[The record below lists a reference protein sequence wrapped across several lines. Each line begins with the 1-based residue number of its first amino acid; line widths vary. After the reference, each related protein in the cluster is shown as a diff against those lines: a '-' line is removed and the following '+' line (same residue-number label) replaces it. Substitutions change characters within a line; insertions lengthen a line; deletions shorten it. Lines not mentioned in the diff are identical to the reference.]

1 MDIGKAFSYQFE
13 DKQWITKLGI
23 GALISL
29 VPILNVALSGYMVAI
44 IRNVA
49 ANEGEPL
56 PDWGDLGNK
65 FREGLI
71 LAAASLIYA
80 APLFILICL
89 PLSAFV
95 LSGAV
100 SQNGNLQDLGRS
112 IAAAGGVLFTCLLCV
127 FLLYLLLLSIIH
139 PAIFVIFSCEGTFAS
154 CFRLG
159 QIVSL
164 IRDNPADFFT
174 TWLVTIVGSFAVGL
188 ALGFMNLVVAWIP
201 CLGWMVGVVT
211 GLGAGLYLL
220 TADAHLYGQFRIS
233 ALGRPAAPLPAIPA
247 S

>member
-23 GALISL
+23 GALISM
-29 VPILNVALSGYMVAI
+29 VPILNVALTGYMVAI

-49 ANEGEPL
+49 ANEAEPL

-80 APLFILICL
+80 APIIVLICL
-89 PLSAFV
+89 PLGGLAI
-95 LSGAV
+95 SGAL
-100 SQNGNLQDLGRS
+100 SSNGDWQGLSRS
-112 IAAAGGVLFTCLLCV
+112 LAGASGVVFACLLCC
-127 FLLYLLLLSIIH
+127 FMLYTLLFSIIH
-139 PAIFVIFSCEGTFAS
+139 PAILVIFSREGTFAS

-164 IRDNPADFFT
+164 IRDNAGNFFT
-174 TWLVTIVGSFAVGL
+174 MWLITVVGGFAVGL
-188 ALGFMNLVVAWIP
+188 ALGFVNLVVAWIP
-201 CLGWMVGVVT
+201 CLGWMAGVVM
-211 GLGAGLYLL
+211 GLGGALYLI

-233 ALGRPAAPLPAIPA
+233 ALERPEPPLPAIPA
-247 S
+247 P